1 MQLFSEIVTLTVT
14 HPRKKWQ
21 EFCRLARDKKI
32 THSPKSTNSSFLIQT
47 PPPANTRLPAPHSP
61 TAYWMTANSL
71 HARRKHIK
79 ILERESLRIISSST
93 LSCLVLILRH
103 GRSFSLFRQWVLRW
117 IVRSRCLLK
126 VSGVVFSYRSTSNL
140 SSSAVSVSLTA
151 IELHY
156 GGWNLLFSKLTSM
169 KLFLCHQKLSSPSH
183 IRLTP
188 QWNLKVNLRCWQ

>member
-126 VSGVVFSYRSTSNL
+126 VRQRCRFLIDRRPICLLQQPPLVWLPSSYIMEDKT
-140 SSSAVSVSLTA
+140 
-151 IELHY
+151 
-156 GGWNLLFSKLTSM
+156 LFSANLHPGICSSVIRNFPLRLTSVW
-169 KLFLCHQKLSSPSH
+169 LLSETW
-183 IRLTP
+183 R
-188 QWNLKVNLRCWQ
+188 